1 MSKRTRKIQLCLL
14 DSSAKKILRERIA
27 SMLEEL
33 FNTKQL
39 MKSMK
44 EFYGNS
50 SLALKVL
57 KDLPDVKSVLFIVEM
72 QAQCLL
78 NRDEAISRLKAA
90 GLSHQPSDLQVLPQ
104 LIELLFADVFH
115 QRTRA
120 RKQRNSPPDV
130 E

>member
-1 MSKRTRKIQLCLL
+1 MDFSGGREIPCLL
-14 DSSAKKILRERIA
+14 DSSAKKILRERLA
-27 SMLEEL
+27 SLL
-33 FNTKQL
+33 VGHFNTKQL

-90 GLSHQPSDLQVLPQ
+90 GLSTSHRILRCS
-104 LIELLFADVFH
+104 H
-115 QRTRA
+115 
-120 RKQRNSPPDV
+120 S
-130 E
+130 